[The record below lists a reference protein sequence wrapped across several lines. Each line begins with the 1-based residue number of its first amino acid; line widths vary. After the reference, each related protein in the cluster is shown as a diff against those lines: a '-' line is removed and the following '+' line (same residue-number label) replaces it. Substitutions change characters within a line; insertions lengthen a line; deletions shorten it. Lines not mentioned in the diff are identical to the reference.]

1 MNPPD
6 PHAGTPPLTAPVDLR
21 PPSIPQPSGRPATL
35 GEVFKAV
42 FWSFFGVRRGDAMRK
57 DAVSIRPQQVIV
69 VGVIL
74 AAVFVAS
81 LLVIVQIVLRTA
93 GVK

>member
-6 PHAGTPPLTAPVDLR
+6 PHAGKPAPAAPVDLR

-57 DAVSIRPQQVIV
+57 DAISIRPQQVIV
-69 VGVIL
+69 VGILL
-74 AAVFVAS
+74 AAAFVAT
-81 LLVIVQIVLRTA
+81 LLVIVQIVLRSA

>member
-1 MNPPD
+1 MSQATEDPSPP
-6 PHAGTPPLTAPVDLR
+6 APAVDLR
-21 PPSIPQPSGRPATL
+21 PPSIPQPTGRPATM
-35 GEVFKAV
+35 GEVVKAV

-69 VGVIL
+69 VGILL
-74 AAVFVAS
+74 AAAFVAS
-81 LLVIVQIVLRTA
+81 LLVIVQIVLRSA